1 MSLSRRKFLS
11 LAAGAGALG
20 AAGLAACSSDRN
32 GVAST
37 TSAASDGSSTTE
49 ATSTNASTTN
59 ASTTVAPTVAP
70 STTAKPSPS
79 NDHVLVVVQMGGGN
93 DGLNTLVP
101 LDGRYH
107 DARPTIG
114 LADDTL
120 VAFPG
125 TERYGLHQ
133 ALSPLSAL
141 LAAGQI
147 AALEAIGYPK
157 PNRSHFAALDDW
169 WTGTPGQASTTGWLG
184 RWLDLTAT
192 GDDDPLRAVALGA
205 GVPALAADK
214 SRATVVLSP
223 KAFALKPP
231 KGSSAS
237 LLSSLSSGAGD
248 RRTGSGRTPTDL
260 ADEYRASVADAAKS
274 VATFEALKAQKAEA
288 DAASDNPAGGDV
300 TQSLA
305 LAAQLIAEHHT
316 TRVVHVTLGGFDTH
330 ANQLAT
336 QDKLL
341 GDIGTGIARLFTDL
355 ARTGDDK
362 RVLLMTVSEFGRRVK
377 ENGSGG
383 TDHGKAS
390 VQFVAGPAVVPGV
403 YGQADLAALND
414 GDLTPQLDVR
424 SMYTLAL
431 DWLGA
436 PAEQILDKRYDTLGI
451 LRGS

>member
-32 GVAST
+32 GVAGTTSAPSDAPSTTEASST
-37 TSAASDGSSTTE
+37 TSASTSASTVAAS
-49 ATSTNASTTN
+49 TSTSG
-59 ASTTVAPTVAP
+59 
-70 STTAKPSPS
+70 TAKPSPS
-79 NDHVLVVVQMGGGN
+79 DDHVLVVVQMGGGN

-114 LADDTL
+114 LADDAL

-125 TERYGLHQ
+125 TERYGLNK
-133 ALSPLSAL
+133 ALAPLSAL

-223 KAFALKPP
+223 KAFSLRPP

-237 LLSSLSSGAGD
+237 LLSSLSSGASD
-248 RRTGSGRTPTDL
+248 RRAGSGRTTADL
-260 ADEYRASVADAAKS
+260 ADEYRASVADAARS
-274 VATFEALKAQKAEA
+274 VATFDALKAQKLEA
-288 DAASDNPAGGDV
+288 DGASDDPAGGDV

-305 LAAQLIAEHHT
+305 LAAQLIAEHRT

-336 QDKLL
+336 QEKLL

-355 ARTGDDK
+355 ARTGDDE

-390 VQFVAGPAVVPGV
+390 VQFVVGPGVVPGV

-414 GDLTPQLDVR
+414 GDLAPQLDVR

-436 PAEQILDKRYDTLGI
+436 PADAVLDKRYDTLGI
-451 LRGS
+451 LRAS

>member
-1 MSLSRRKFLS
+1 MSLSRRKFLG

-20 AAGLAACSSDRN
+20 AAGLAACSSDRK
-32 GVAST
+32 GGASS
-37 TSAASDGSSTTE
+37 TSTPDDVGAIDDTSTSSASDAPS
-49 ATSTNASTTN
+49 TSTI
-59 ASTTVAPTVAP
+59 APT
-70 STTAKPSPS
+70 TTAKPSPS
-79 NDHVLVVVQMGGGN
+79 NDHVLVVVQLGGGN

-114 LADDTL
+114 LADDAL
-120 VAFPG
+120 VKFPG
-125 TERYGLHQ
+125 SEGYGLHG
-133 ALSPLSAL
+133 ALAPLSGL

-169 WTGTPGQASTTGWLG
+169 WSGTPGQASTTGWLG
-184 RWLDLTAT
+184 RWLDITAT
-192 GDDDPLRAVALGA
+192 DDDDPLRAVALGA
-205 GVPALAADK
+205 GVPALAAAK
-214 SRATVVLSP
+214 GRAAVVLSP
-223 KAFALKPP
+223 KAYVLKPP

-237 LLSSLSSGAGD
+237 LVSSLSSGAGD
-248 RRTGSGRTPTDL
+248 RRAGSGRTPTDL
-260 ADEYRASVADAAKS
+260 ADEYRAAVADAAKS
-274 VATFEALKAQKAEA
+274 VATFDALKAQKLEA
-288 DAASDNPAGGDV
+288 DGASDSPAGGEL

-305 LAAQLIAEHHT
+305 LAAQLIAEHRT

-330 ANQLAT
+330 ANQLTT
-336 QDKLL
+336 QEKLL
-341 GDIGTGIARLFTDL
+341 GDVGAGIARLFTDL

-403 YGQADLAALND
+403 YGQADLVALND
-414 GDLTPQLDVR
+414 GDLAPQLDVR

-431 DWLGA
+431 DWLGT
-436 PAEQILDKRYDTLGI
+436 PADDVLDKRYDTVGI
-451 LRGS
+451 LRKS